1 MKLFFCSLFVLGSL
15 FAEDK
20 PKTPPQPTI
29 EERFDLLKTQ
39 RDFLL
44 IANQTLQA
52 QSKQVEAGN
61 ALDQKA
67 SAVSTKYN
75 CLKWNDDFTCTVKEP
90 EKAKK

>member
-1 MKLFFCSLFVLGSL
+1 MKLFLSALFICGAL

-20 PKTPPQPTI
+20 PKTPPQPSI

-44 IANQTLQA
+44 AANQTMQA
-52 QSKQVEAGN
+52 QAKQTEAGT

-67 SAVSTKYN
+67 TTVSVKYN